1 MEDTIALMASCKH
14 HAACQ
19 RLVMLYAPFD
29 ENAYIWCMC
38 RACPHNKPQEDES
51 ENATNVLR
59 DIDQLRR
66 DLAKYHDVLKAY
78 DNLQRHCDNQ
88 RKELAS
94 LGAAHVPIKGERD
107 AYRKQCDKLAA
118 ENAKLRELAA
128 GIGHLLFILDVD
140 YCAACPR
147 DDINHPCPVHTVE
160 GGECLYET
168 DLRDLGVE
176 VD

>member
-1 MEDTIALMASCKH
+1 MSEDTIALMASCKH

-66 DLAKYHDVLKAY
+66 DLAKYHDAFKAY
-78 DNLQRHCDNQ
+78 DNLLRHCDNQ

-118 ENAKLRELAA
+118 ENAKLRELMCDFDKWLSKAEYVA
-128 GIGHLLFILDVD
+128 YVQGHGTIHDYTSLVSLRSRMRELGIE
-140 YCAACPR
+140 A
-147 DDINHPCPVHTVE
+147 E
-160 GGECLYET
+160 G
-168 DLRDLGVE
+168 
-176 VD
+176 